1 MANNKGLGLQQS
13 KGYFQARGIV
23 NGVDRDNFYKEITT
37 KSGKPMRMINFGLEI
52 EKGKSIYI
60 SLNGMERD
68 KVFFSKREDGKTI
81 TKDVKWSERNT
92 FKEKDYRLIGVNL
105 GLEKVLGSD
114 GNSQNKKMTLV
125 EFDACKYINEHLEDG
140 MSVFVRGSIEYS
152 TYKDKHQIKFVPQ
165 QISLCKDIDF
175 EDEKYEPIAAFEQD
189 IVLTGI
195 TKNKDDGNFVLS
207 AKTIGYNS
215 VEDVEMKME
224 GRLEKLAKNLKKN
237 SDFVAMRVS
246 GNIAVTQNVEEV
258 EDDED
263 DEWGDPNP
271 MKSAY
276 APTTREL
283 FVVHVDKDTVD
294 KELYSEEEI
303 EQAIAKVKSANQS
316 KDDFGDDSEWET
328 LSTAADDEDE
338 EW

>member
-13 KGYFQARGIV
+13 RGYFQARGIV
-23 NGVDRDNFYKEITT
+23 NGVDRDSFYKEITT
-37 KSGKPMRMINFGLEI
+37 KNGKPMRMINFGLEI

-68 KVFFSKREDGKTI
+68 KVFFSKREDGKTT

-114 GNSQNKKMTLV
+114 GSSQNKKMTLV
-125 EFDACKYINEHLEDG
+125 EFDACKYINERLEDG

-195 TKNKDDGNFVLS
+195 TKNKDEGNFVLS

-215 VEDVEMKME
+215 VEDIEMKME

-246 GNIAVTQNVEEV
+246 GNIVVSQNAEEV

-271 MKSAY
+271 MKSTY

-303 EQAIAKVKSANQS
+303 EQAIAKVKSAEQAKN
-316 KDDFGDDSEWET
+316 DFGDDGEWET
-328 LSTAADDEDE
+328 FATTDDEDE

>member
-13 KGYFQARGIV
+13 RGYFQARGIV
-23 NGVDRDNFYKEITT
+23 NGVDRNSFYKEIVT
-37 KSGKPMRMINFGLEI
+37 KSGKPMRMINFGLEV

-68 KVFFSKREDGKTI
+68 KVFFSKREDGKTT

-125 EFDACKYINEHLEDG
+125 EFDACKYINEYLEDG

-152 TYKDKHQIKFVPQ
+152 TYEGKHQIKFVPQ

-175 EDEKYEPIAAFEQD
+175 EDEKYEPVAAFEQD

-258 EDDED
+258 EDDD

-271 MKSAY
+271 MKSTY

-283 FVVHVDKDTVD
+283 FVVHVDKDSVD
-294 KELYSEEEI
+294 TELYSEEEI
-303 EQAIAKVKSANQS
+303 EQAIAKVKNAKQS
-316 KDDFGDDSEWET
+316 KDDFGDDSEWEV

-338 EW
+338 EEW

>member
-1 MANNKGLGLQQS
+1 MANNKGLGIQQS
-13 KGYFQARGIV
+13 RGYFQARGIV

-37 KSGKPMRMINFGLEI
+37 KSGKPMRMVNFGLEI

-68 KVFFSKREDGKTI
+68 KVFFSKREDGKTT
-81 TKDVKWSERNT
+81 TKDVKWAERNT

-114 GNSQNKKMTLV
+114 GNAQNKKMTLV

-152 TYKDKHQIKFVPQ
+152 TYEGKHQIKFVPQ

-195 TKNKDDGNFVLS
+195 TKDKETNTFVLE

-224 GRLEKLAKNLKKN
+224 GRLEKLAKNLKKF
-237 SDFVAMRVS
+237 SDYVAMRVS
-246 GNIAVTQNVEEV
+246 GKIAVIQNTEEV
-258 EDDED
+258 EDED

-271 MKSAY
+271 MKSTY

-283 FVVHVDKDTVD
+283 FVVHVDKDSLDT
-294 KELYSEEEI
+294 ELYSEEEI
-303 EQAIAKVKSANQS
+303 EQAIAKTKADKQS
-316 KDDFGDDSEWET
+316 KDDFGDDSEWGT
-328 LSTAADDEDE
+328 LATVDDEDE

>member
-13 KGYFQARGIV
+13 RGYFQARGIV

-52 EKGKSIYI
+52 EKDKSIYI

-68 KVFFSKREDGKTI
+68 KVFFSKREDGKTT

-125 EFDACKYINEHLEDG
+125 EFDACKYIHEHLEDG

-152 TYKDKHQIKFVPQ
+152 TYEGKHQIKFVPQ

-215 VEDVEMKME
+215 VEDIEMKME

-258 EDDED
+258 EDDD

-271 MKSAY
+271 MKSTY

-303 EQAIAKVKSANQS
+303 EQAIAKVKNAKQS
-316 KDDFGDDSEWET
+316 KNDFGDDNEWET
-328 LSTAADDEDE
+328 FSTTDDEDE

>member
-1 MANNKGLGLQQS
+1 MANSNKGLGLQQS
-13 KGYFQARGIV
+13 RGYFQARGIV
-23 NGVDRDNFYKEITT
+23 NGVDRDSFYKEIIT

-68 KVFFSKREDGKTI
+68 KVFFSKREDGKTT

-114 GNSQNKKMTLV
+114 GSSQNKKMTLV
-125 EFDACKYINEHLEDG
+125 EFDACKYINERLEDG

-152 TYKDKHQIKFVPQ
+152 TYKEKHQIKFVPQ

-246 GNIAVTQNVEEV
+246 GNIAVTQNTEEV

-271 MKSAY
+271 MKSTY

-303 EQAIAKVKSANQS
+303 EQAIAKAKSAEQAKN
-316 KDDFGDDSEWET
+316 DFGDDGEWET
-328 LSTAADDEDE
+328 LATTDDEDE